1 MNFEELVEYAKQN
14 KCSDIHITVGTN
26 LAIRRYGTLE
36 ILEPSPTAEE
46 SRNMIFSFLDQ
57 EQVERVSRGEDL
69 DVGCMLWDGTR
80 IRANIYHQRNNLAA
94 SIRLL
99 NQYIPT
105 FEELGLPPVVRDL
118 AEMPRGL
125 VLVTGPTGSGK
136 STTLASMVDYINK
149 TTSRH
154 IMTIEDPIEYVYP
167 HNKAMIHQREVGK
180 DVKSFAT
187 ALRSALREDPD
198 IILVGE
204 MRDFETISAAITAAE
219 TGHLVLS
226 TLHTTSAAQ
235 TVERIID
242 ATPLEGQD
250 QIRTQFS
257 NVIRGVITQTL
268 LPAADGNGRVVATEI
283 MVANAAIGNLIREK
297 KTIQIPSSIQGGRA
311 QGMHLLNDDLASL
324 VHREKI
330 TKEEALEVFNKHPRI
345 RMVSIDEGFRGNAS
359 LFKYA
364 RDLGNRRG
372 DMYEIAIW
380 EDSIVESGNDIMYAI
395 NIPQESVTI
404 PETIDGVRAL
414 MGVQTTR
421 EDGTAATN
429 EYLGIGKFKK

>member
-1 MNFEELVEYAKQN
+1 MDFYSLVKEAVTKGA
-14 KCSDIHITVGTN
+14 SDIHIASGNHPAYRLHGNAFFTN
-26 LAIRRYGTLE
+26 DPALNEAEVTAIIKAVLNQSRFETFIQTGEADAAVE
-36 ILEPSPTAEE
+36 I
-46 SRNMIFSFLDQ
+46 
-57 EQVERVSRGEDL
+57 GEC
-69 DVGCMLWDGTR
+69 GR
-80 IRANIYHQRNNLAA
+80 FRANAFRQRNGTSLVLRVINSVVPELSTLSLPN
-94 SIRLL
+94 SIRKTLDL
-99 NQYIPT
+99 NS
-105 FEELGLPPVVRDL
+105 
-118 AEMPRGL
+118 GL
-125 VLVTGPTGSGK
+125 VLMCGPTGSGK
-136 STTLASMVDYINK
+136 STTLASMVQYINK
-149 TTSRH
+149 NKSRH
-154 IMTIEDPIEYVYP
+154 IITVEDPIEYVYP

-235 TVERIID
+235 TVERVID

-257 NVIRGVITQTL
+257 NVIRGVITQCL
-268 LPAADGNGRVVATEI
+268 LPAADGNGRHVATEI

-330 TKEEALEVFNKHPRI
+330 TKEEAMK
-345 RMVSIDEGFRGNAS
+345 VSNDPAS
-359 LFKYA
+359 LDK
-364 RDLGNRRG
+364 
-372 DMYEIAIW
+372 MC
-380 EDSIVESGNDIMYAI
+380 
-395 NIPQESVTI
+395 
-404 PETIDGVRAL
+404 
-414 MGVQTTR
+414 
-421 EDGTAATN
+421 
-429 EYLGIGKFKK
+429 

>member
-1 MNFEELVEYAKQN
+1 MNFEELVEYAKKN
-14 KCSDIHITVGTN
+14 ECSDIHITVGTN
-26 LAIRRYGTLE
+26 LAIRRFGVLE
-36 ILEPSPTAEE
+36 ILEPAPTAEE

-57 EQVERVSRGEDL
+57 EQVETVSRGEDL

-99 NQYIPT
+99 NQKIPT
-105 FEELGLPPVVRDL
+105 FTQLGLPPVVKDL

-136 STTLASMVDYINK
+136 STTLASMVNYINEN
-149 TTSRH
+149 TSRH
-154 IMTIEDPIEYVYP
+154 ILTIEDPIEYVYP

-180 DVKSFAT
+180 DVPSFAK

-204 MRDFETISAAITAAE
+204 MRDYETIAAAIAAAE

-250 QIRTQFS
+250 QVRSQFS
-257 NVIRGVITQTL
+257 NIIRGVITQTL
-268 LPAADGNGRVVATEI
+268 LPTIEGDGRVVATEI
-283 MVANAAIGNLIREK
+283 MVANPAIGNLIRENK
-297 KTIQIPSSIQGGRA
+297 AIQIPSLIQSGRA
-311 QGMHLLNDDLASL
+311 QGMHTLNDDLSSL
-324 VHREKI
+324 VRRERVS
-330 TKEEALEVFNKHPRI
+330 KEEAMK
-345 RMVSIDEGFRGNAS
+345 VSNDPAS
-359 LFKYA
+359 LDK
-364 RDLGNRRG
+364 
-372 DMYEIAIW
+372 MC
-380 EDSIVESGNDIMYAI
+380 
-395 NIPQESVTI
+395 
-404 PETIDGVRAL
+404 
-414 MGVQTTR
+414 
-421 EDGTAATN
+421 
-429 EYLGIGKFKK
+429 

>member
-1 MNFEELVEYAKQN
+1 MVYKDFRELMEYAKAN
-14 KCSDIHITVGTN
+14 NCSDIHITVGTN
-26 LAIRRYGTLE
+26 IAIRRYGELK
-36 ILEPSPTAEE
+36 ILEPAPTAEE
-46 SRNMIFSFLDQ
+46 SRNMIYSFLEQD
-57 EQVERVSRGEDL
+57 QVERVSGGMDL
-69 DVGCMLWDGTR
+69 DAGVMLWDGTR

-180 DVKSFAT
+180 DVTSFAT

-257 NVIRGVITQTL
+257 NVIRGVVTQTL

-324 VHREKI
+324 VHRERI
-330 TKEEALEVFNKHPRI
+330 TKEEAMK
-345 RMVSIDEGFRGNAS
+345 VSNDPAS
-359 LFKYA
+359 LDK
-364 RDLGNRRG
+364 
-372 DMYEIAIW
+372 MC
-380 EDSIVESGNDIMYAI
+380 
-395 NIPQESVTI
+395 
-404 PETIDGVRAL
+404 
-414 MGVQTTR
+414 
-421 EDGTAATN
+421 
-429 EYLGIGKFKK
+429 